1 MRILHSVINGG
12 FFRLHFQNDPR
23 KLTIKQFNHK
33 FVSNEQIMK
42 QQFIRQSN
50 VSPIQKM
57 QQKETNENV
66 NKLFN
71 GITSSLGGNCF

>member
-1 MRILHSVINGG
+1 
-12 FFRLHFQNDPR
+12 
-23 KLTIKQFNHK
+23 
-33 FVSNEQIMK
+33 MK
-42 QQFIRQSN
+42 QQVIRQSN

-71 GITSSLGGNCF
+71 GMASSLDNLKHTLYTVKR

>member
-1 MRILHSVINGG
+1 MADFSDCTFKI
-12 FFRLHFQNDPR
+12 DPR

-33 FVSNEQIMK
+33 FVLNEQIMK

-71 GITSSLGGNCF
+71 HIMSSLDKLKHTLYTVKR

>member
-1 MRILHSVINGG
+1 MADFSDCTFKI
-12 FFRLHFQNDPR
+12 DPR
-23 KLTIKQFNHK
+23 KLAIKQFNHK
-33 FVSNEQIMK
+33 FVLNEQIMK

-66 NKLFN
+66 NKFLMV
-71 GITSSLGGNCF
+71 